1 MMKSSQAR
9 FADAFYA
16 VAAALCACLTQH
28 ALAQTYPAKAVR
40 YIVPMSAGSGADT
53 IGRIVAAGMAQAFGQ
68 QVILDNRT
76 GAAGNLGADIAAR
89 SPADGYTLFQASSTH
104 AANATLYRKLPYD
117 LTRDFAAVTQL
128 ASSPSL
134 LVIHPSLPV
143 RSVAELVKLT
153 KARPG
158 DMNYAST
165 GAGSATFLAAELF
178 KHMAG
183 VNIVHVPYR
192 GGGEAVTAIIAGEV
206 SVYFA
211 PMAAILPYQRQG
223 RVRALAATT
232 VKRLDA
238 FAQLPTLAESG
249 YPGYQ
254 AGNWYGLMSPAKTSR
269 DIVTAV
275 RAAAVAAMSE
285 PATRRRLVDLGYII
299 VGDQP
304 DEFAAFIKSE
314 IAMLGKIIAQTG
326 LTVE

>member
-1 MMKSSQAR
+1 MKSRPVR
-9 FADAFYA
+9 FADVA
-16 VAAALCACLTQH
+16 VVAALLAAALCAGVAQH
-28 ALAQTYPAKAVR
+28 AVAQTYPAKAVR

-53 IGRIVAAGMAQAFGQ
+53 IDRIV
-68 QVILDNRT
+68 
-76 GAAGNLGADIAAR
+76 AAGNLGADIAAR
-89 SPADGYTLFQASSTH
+89 PLADGYTLFQASGTH
-104 AANATLYRKLPYD
+104 AANATLYCRLPYD
-117 LTRDFAAVTQL
+117 LTQDFAAVTQL
-128 ASSPSL
+128 ASSPSM
-134 LVIHPSLPV
+134 LVVHPSLPV
-143 RSVAELVKLT
+143 GSVAELVRLT

-178 KHMAG
+178 KYMVG

-211 PMAAILPYQRQG
+211 PMAAILPYQSQG
-223 RVRALAATT
+223 RVRALAVTT
-232 VKRLDA
+232 LKRLDA

-254 AGNWYGLMSPAKTSR
+254 AGNWYGLMKPVKTPR
-269 DIVTAV
+269 DIVAAV
-275 RAAAVAAMSE
+275 RTAAIAAMNE
-285 PATRRRLVDLGYII
+285 PATRKRLVDLGYII

-314 IAMLGKIIAQTG
+314 IAMLEKIIAQTG
-326 LTVE
+326 LKGK